1 LVGLGEEQADQE
13 WAHFFDACGQ
23 KENEI
28 STVTFPLSALAAIV
42 LFSFSKMI
50 VVFLFSRRSIKD
62 TAITAAR
69 PQ

>member
-1 LVGLGEEQADQE
+1 MKDTLFLTAAIVLLSL
-13 WAHFFDACGQ
+13 
-23 KENEI
+23 I

-69 PQ
+69 PQPE